1 MSQKTVVVVVVVVVV
16 DVVVDID
23 SDKHCYLQPRVAAV
37 ALQPS
42 VCTPALT
49 QVMNRQ
55 HVSNTFVFGSSIVV
69 VVGLMACSFEVKPC
83 NIYEVLQSMWQIT
96 TLKMKIVTY
105 LDYMGSWFE
114 HAART

>member
-1 MSQKTVVVVVVVVVV
+1 MSQKTVVVD

-23 SDKHCYLQPRVAAV
+23 SDKHCYLQPRVASV

-49 QVMNRQ
+49 QVMSRQ
-55 HVSNTFVFGSSIVV
+55 HASNTFVFGSSVVVV

-83 NIYEVLQSMWQIT
+83 NIYEVLQSMWQIAI
-96 TLKMKIVTY
+96 LKMKIVTY